1 METIKT
7 KSRPALLALR
17 AVIAFIL
24 LGALVAV
31 LYWVGYDAYPD
42 VAEWREL
49 GYRDAV
55 IMDGEIYRLE
65 GRANTNKYPLGDLL
79 GEAKDDGVAEITE
92 AATEAPTE
100 EDLEDVTDAPELD
113 TVPEETETETYE
125 ELPEEVVSFVKGDH
139 AYLVYAVD
147 KEEGKILI
155 LYPDGKYYLYCL
167 EEETS
172 ETDGAVG

>member
-42 VAEWREL
+42 VAEWREP

-55 IMDGEIYRLE
+55 IMDGQTYRLE

-79 GEAKDDGVAEITE
+79 GEVKDDGVAEITE

-100 EDLEDVTDAPELD
+100 EDLEDVTDVPELD

-125 ELPEEVVSFVKGDH
+125 ELPEEVVSFMKGDH